1 MGGPAD
7 LFLFLFVASC
17 WRSAIIQSQLRKDR
31 EMDTNQMILN
41 IGFDAGDN
49 WQERL
54 ADALLAIQ
62 AHVRESEKLRV
73 ADTLDGNNFTA
84 NYTLF
89 GELK

>member
-1 MGGPAD
+1 MN
-7 LFLFLFVASC
+7 
-17 WRSAIIQSQLRKDR
+17 
-31 EMDTNQMILN
+31 ETNQMILN

-62 AHVRESEKLRV
+62 AHVRESEILRV
-73 ADTLDGNNFTA
+73 ADTLDGNDFTA
-84 NYTLF
+84 SYTLF

>member
-1 MGGPAD
+1 MN
-7 LFLFLFVASC
+7 
-17 WRSAIIQSQLRKDR
+17 
-31 EMDTNQMILN
+31 ETNQIILN
-41 IGFDAGDN
+41 IGFDAGDG

-73 ADTLDGNNFTA
+73 ADTLDGNDFTA
-84 NYTLF
+84 TYTLF

>member
-1 MGGPAD
+1 
-7 LFLFLFVASC
+7 
-17 WRSAIIQSQLRKDR
+17 
-31 EMDTNQMILN
+31 MDTNQMILN

-73 ADTLDGNNFTA
+73 ADTRDGNNFTA

>member
-1 MGGPAD
+1 MN
-7 LFLFLFVASC
+7 
-17 WRSAIIQSQLRKDR
+17 
-31 EMDTNQMILN
+31 TNQMILN
-41 IGFDAGDN
+41 IGFDAGDG

>member
-1 MGGPAD
+1 
-7 LFLFLFVASC
+7 
-17 WRSAIIQSQLRKDR
+17 
-31 EMDTNQMILN
+31 MILN
-41 IGFDAGDN
+41 IGFDAGEG

-62 AHVRESEKLRV
+62 AHVRESDKLRV

-84 NYTLF
+84 TYTLF

>member
-1 MGGPAD
+1 MTNSEHDYYDAFGVNTKNSFNTPP
-7 LFLFLFVASC
+7 
-17 WRSAIIQSQLRKDR
+17 R
-31 EMDTNQMILN
+31 EMNTNQMILN

-62 AHVRESEKLRV
+62 AHVRESEKLRI
-73 ADTLDGNNFTA
+73 ADTLDGNDFTA
-84 NYTLF
+84 QYTLF

>member
-1 MGGPAD
+1 
-7 LFLFLFVASC
+7 
-17 WRSAIIQSQLRKDR
+17 
-31 EMDTNQMILN
+31 MDTNQMILN

-73 ADTLDGNNFTA
+73 ADTLDGNDFTA

>member
-1 MGGPAD
+1 
-7 LFLFLFVASC
+7 
-17 WRSAIIQSQLRKDR
+17 
-31 EMDTNQMILN
+31 MDTNQMILN

-62 AHVRESEKLRV
+62 AHVRESEKLRI
-73 ADTLDGNNFTA
+73 ADTLDGSDFTA

>member
-1 MGGPAD
+1 MN
-7 LFLFLFVASC
+7 
-17 WRSAIIQSQLRKDR
+17 
-31 EMDTNQMILN
+31 ETNQMILN
-41 IGFDAGDN
+41 IGFDAGEG

-62 AHVRESEKLRV
+62 AHVRESDKLRV

-84 NYTLF
+84 TYTLF

>member
-1 MGGPAD
+1 MTNSEHDHYDAFGVNTKNSFNTPP
-7 LFLFLFVASC
+7 
-17 WRSAIIQSQLRKDR
+17 R
-31 EMDTNQMILN
+31 EMNTNQMILN

-62 AHVRESEKLRV
+62 AHVRESEKLRI
-73 ADTLDGNNFTA
+73 ADTLDGNDFTA
-84 NYTLF
+84 QYTLF